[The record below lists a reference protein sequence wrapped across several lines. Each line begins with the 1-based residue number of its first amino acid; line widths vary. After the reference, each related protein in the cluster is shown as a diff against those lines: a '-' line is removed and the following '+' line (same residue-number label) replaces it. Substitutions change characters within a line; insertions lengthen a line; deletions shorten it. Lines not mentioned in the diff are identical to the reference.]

1 MIVNITIKFDRANK
15 NNCIAIYS
23 EHTQLYKNCFRN
35 LDKNVSKVEVIYNFL
50 KRAKSLETDY
60 FFNITSKDG
69 FIIRLLS
76 GDWIV
81 YDKFNADVI
90 AKIKYIRRNNS
101 YQFFKDGVPQR
112 FLEMEKK
119 VRKPITKENYLR
131 RHVYRGSRILDNGIR
146 FIPYDSK
153 KFKY

>member
-1 MIVNITIKFDRANK
+1 M
-15 NNCIAIYS
+15 
-23 EHTQLYKNCFRN
+23 
-35 LDKNVSKVEVIYNFL
+35 
-50 KRAKSLETDY
+50 
-60 FFNITSKDG
+60 
-69 FIIRLLS
+69 
-76 GDWIV
+76 
-81 YDKFNADVI
+81 YDKFNVDVI

>member
-1 MIVNITIKFDRANK
+1 MIVNIVIKFDRANK
-15 NNCIAIYS
+15 NNCIGIYS

-35 LDKNVSKVEVIYNFL
+35 LEKNVSKVEVIYNFL

-60 FFNITSKDG
+60 FFNITSEDG

-76 GDWIV
+76 G
-81 YDKFNADVI
+81 FNADVI

>member
-1 MIVNITIKFDRANK
+1 MVVNLIIKFRRANK
-15 NNCIAIYS
+15 ENCISIYS
-23 EHTQLYKNCFRN
+23 EHKQLYKNCFRN
-35 LDKNVSKVEVIYNFL
+35 LNKNAYKINVIYNFM
-50 KRAKSLETDY
+50 KNAKSLDTEY
-60 FFNITSKDG
+60 FFNISSNDG
-69 FIIRLLS
+69 FIIRLLN
-76 GDWIV
+76 GDWLD
-81 YDKFNADVI
+81 YEKFDSDAI
-90 AKIKYIRRNNS
+90 AKIKYIRRNKN
-101 YQFFKDGVPQR
+101 YQFFKNGVPQR